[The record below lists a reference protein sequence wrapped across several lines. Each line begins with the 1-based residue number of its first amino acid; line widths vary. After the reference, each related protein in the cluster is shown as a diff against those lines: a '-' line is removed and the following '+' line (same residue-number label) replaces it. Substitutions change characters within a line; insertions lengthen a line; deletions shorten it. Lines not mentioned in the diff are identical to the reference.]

1 MKKLKCLHT
10 TTTAATTT
18 VTTTQLSLKG
28 RTTDSNAV
36 DNNGVS
42 ETKTPSFIS
51 SKDAN

>member
-1 MKKLKCLHT
+1 MFAHNNNNSDNN
-10 TTTAATTT
+10 
-18 VTTTQLSLKG
+18 TTTQLSLKG